1 MAAAMIALRHRRTR
15 DSYNQLRVRQLPTN
29 KLSVRRVYNQ
39 SMLIL
44 VLRSILHLSA
54 YLYVPLRTVYIPR
67 FMVAVFV
74 DGPLST
80 LQEHVRVV
88 ALRMQPEQV
97 SSALPTL

>member
-1 MAAAMIALRHRRTR
+1 MIALRHRRPR
-15 DSYNQLRVRQLPTN
+15 DSCSQLRVRQLPTN

-44 VLRSILHLSA
+44 VLRSVLHLSA

-74 DGPLST
+74 DGPLSS
-80 LQEHVRVV
+80 LQEHVRV
-88 ALRMQPEQV
+88 ASLRMQPEQV